1 MGGLNTTLNIGVE
14 ALDVTQGEL
23 DATSNNISNSSTPGY
38 TEETA
43 QISEN
48 ALTQSGGQVEGGGV
62 TLDGITTTQDELLNL
77 QIQQQT
83 SLQSS
88 ASTASGILDQVQTY
102 FDSTG
107 TDIASTLTS
116 FSSSLDALS
125 ANPTDTADQ
134 QAVLDAGQNLASS
147 FNSTADGL
155 TSAQSSASSEAVS
168 TVAQINTLTGQIAQL
183 NGEIAQLK
191 AAGQNDDSQQD
202 SLNES
207 VLKLAGL
214 TGISVTQS
222 DGGVT
227 ITSGNGTPLVEG
239 DQSFSL
245 STSAGSDGSV
255 EVLDANG
262 NNITSS
268 ITGGQLGGALAMSNT
283 EIPQMLS
290 QLNTLATQF
299 ASAFN
304 SAQEAGVTSSGSQG
318 QAFFTLPADGANAA
332 SGLSV
337 ALTDPSQLAI
347 DSNTT
352 SDGSNIANL
361 SGAVVNALPSDVA
374 TSSEGGLTASTGL
387 TAGSVTTI
395 ADAMTGKTFSYT
407 ASAGSTL
414 ADLQSAIASAVASGT
429 LSAGTTLDFNS
440 SGQAVISTTTAGDT
454 LQVSSTDSVLGD
466 FNSSGPTPANA
477 YASLVDA
484 VGNAASNASTESSA
498 ISSNLT
504 SLNNQ
509 QSSETGVD
517 IDTETA
523 NLIRYQTAY
532 EAGARIVS
540 TMQQLLQDTMD
551 MGGSQTY

>member
-299 ASAFN
+299 AGAFN

>member
-509 QSSETGVD
+509 QSSQTGVD

>member
-429 LSAGTTLDFNS
+429 LSAGATLDFNS

>member
-88 ASTASGILDQVQTY
+88 ASTASCILDQVQTY

-299 ASAFN
+299 AGAFN

-429 LSAGTTLDFNS
+429 LSAGATLDFNS

-454 LQVSSTDSVLGD
+454 LQVSSTDSVLGG

>member
-429 LSAGTTLDFNS
+429 LSAGATLDFNS

-454 LQVSSTDSVLGD
+454 LQVSSTDSVLGG

-509 QSSETGVD
+509 QSSQTGVD

>member
-299 ASAFN
+299 AGAFN

-429 LSAGTTLDFNS
+429 LSAGATLDFNS

>member
-299 ASAFN
+299 AGAFN

-454 LQVSSTDSVLGD
+454 LQVSSTDSVLGG

-509 QSSETGVD
+509 QSSQTGVD

>member
-299 ASAFN
+299 AGAFN

-509 QSSETGVD
+509 QSSQTGVD

>member
-318 QAFFTLPADGANAA
+318 QAFFTFPADGANAA

-429 LSAGTTLDFNS
+429 LSAGATLDFNS